1 LATAGHWDEAR
12 RQVFMFGRWVG
23 GGAYN
28 EDEAREALLK
38 AAHQCSA
45 PPDYPTEV
53 VRAFNNGVK
62 EPAGPFIETMPLNDF
77 RAYLPQHQYIYIPT
91 RELWPMASV
100 NSRFPSV
107 DRKVRASTWLD
118 QNRPVEQMTWAPGEP
133 MLVTDRLIAE
143 GGWINKGGATCFN
156 LYRPPT
162 LEPGDGSKAGPWIEH
177 VRYLF
182 GDDAEHIIRWCAQR
196 VQHSEIKINH
206 ALLLGSESQ
215 GIGKDALEPVK
226 RAIGP
231 WNFGEV
237 NPQQLLGR
245 FNSFLKRVIL
255 RVNEV
260 RDLGDVNRYQFYNHT
275 KAFTASPPDVL
286 RVDEKHLQEYSI
298 LNCVGIILTTNYK
311 TTGIYLPPDDRRH
324 FVAWTHLTPQD
335 FSYGYWNRLFKWY
348 DAGRG

>member
-1 LATAGHWDEAR
+1 VPESDDTKYGGMPRGHGSLNNNGGEFQVDEHFTIFGNVTATLDDLPEPGADQFQKTPTASPGNWEWPEGFGKKKLDEYCEIVRSATAGHWDEAR

-91 RELWPMASV
+91 RDLWPMASV

-133 MLVTDRLIAE
+133 
-143 GGWINKGGATCFN
+143 
-156 LYRPPT
+156 
-162 LEPGDGSKAGPWIEH
+162 
-177 VRYLF
+177 
-182 GDDAEHIIRWCAQR
+182 
-196 VQHSEIKINH
+196 
-206 ALLLGSESQ
+206 
-215 GIGKDALEPVK
+215 IG
-226 RAIGP
+226 
-231 WNFGEV
+231 
-237 NPQQLLGR
+237 
-245 FNSFLKRVIL
+245 
-255 RVNEV
+255 
-260 RDLGDVNRYQFYNHT
+260 
-275 KAFTASPPDVL
+275 
-286 RVDEKHLQEYSI
+286 
-298 LNCVGIILTTNYK
+298 C
-311 TTGIYLPPDDRRH
+311 
-324 FVAWTHLTPQD
+324 
-335 FSYGYWNRLFKWY
+335 
-348 DAGRG
+348 